1 MGLFRRNKKA
11 NDAAADKEDEE
22 LTAAL
27 SARLNEVVI
36 RRKQAA
42 ELDGELDPTLLQ
54 VTDGYEDEA
63 GTEAAPALEPPVAP
77 AFPEAE
83 TRDPADSITAPFD
96 ETAPPMTADTPV
108 TWIYTESE
116 LPAAATAS
124 YEAPAAFPADV
135 FTHPSENATGDALPE
150 TMSFV
155 PATPARPA
163 PPPVDVGTGQLSPF
177 AISPDEIDSLLQ
189 ETARR
194 IRSMGSV
201 NILVAG
207 QTGVGKSTLINAVF
221 GEQFARTAAGRPV
234 TQTAEWFS
242 SESVPLRI
250 LDTRGLEAKDYEE
263 TLQMMRS
270 EIEHLRAQKDERD
283 QLHLGWVC
291 ISSPSSRVQD
301 CEIDIVRVLNKYDIP
316 AIVVLTKD
324 DDDEEFTVIVGQI
337 MAERRAEVASIVP
350 VRALSKPKRASAGLE
365 DLVAATFKALPQAHR
380 SAFAAAQKIN
390 RDLNRS
396 AAEDYV
402 TAAASAAA
410 AAAVI
415 PVPFSDIVTLAPIQA
430 SMLVGISNA
439 FGLAFEKPQV
449 MQLIST
455 VLGCLAISQVG
466 QWAVGT
472 ALKFIPGP
480 GSILGAALNATVAGA
495 MTKTLG
501 STYIRF
507 LYSFI
512 ETNSRVPTS
521 DEVQA
526 IFPAFFKAGRNG

>member
-1 MGLFRRNKKA
+1 MALFSKSKKA
-11 NDAAADKEDEE
+11 NDAAEKEDEE

-42 ELDGELDPTLLQ
+42 DLDNQNNPTLQ
-54 VTDGYEDEA
+54 VSISHVEEA
-63 GTEAAPALEPPVAP
+63 ASPTAPRASAPSPAPAAPDLAAPADA
-77 AFPEAE
+77 AM
-83 TRDPADSITAPFD
+83 APFD
-96 ETAPPMTADTPV
+96 AAAAPAVVNVPANWPSPV
-108 TWIYTESE
+108 AA
-116 LPAAATAS
+116 PAAAAGLS
-124 YEAPAAFPADV
+124 KAPVAFPAD
-135 FTHPSENATGDALPE
+135 AYAD
-150 TMSFV
+150 V
-155 PATPARPA
+155 PARVAGAAPVETVDLRRAAPPTPAPSTLD
-163 PPPVDVGTGQLSPF
+163 PGLGQLSPF
-177 AISPDEIDSLLQ
+177 AINPDEIDSLLQ

-221 GEQFARTAAGRPV
+221 GEQFAKTAAGRPV
-234 TQTAEWFS
+234 TQNAEWFS

-270 EIEHLRAQKDERD
+270 EIEHLRAQQDERD

-301 CEIDIVRVLNKYDIP
+301 CEVDIVRILNKYDIP

-324 DDDEEFTVIVGQI
+324 DDDEEFAVIVGQI
-337 MAERRAEVASIVP
+337 MVERRAEVAGIVP
-350 VRALSKPKRASAGLE
+350 VRALSKPKRGSAGLE

-390 RDLNRS
+390 RDMNRS

-415 PVPFSDIVTLAPIQA
+415 PVPFSDMVTLAPIQA

-501 STYIRF
+501 TTYIRF

-512 ETNSRVPTS
+512 ETNSRAPTS

-526 IFPAFFKAGRNG
+526 IFPGFFKARRDA

>member
-1 MGLFRRNKKA
+1 MALFSKSKKA
-11 NDAAADKEDEE
+11 NDAAEKEDEE

-27 SARLNEVVI
+27 SARLNDVVI

-42 ELDGELDPTLLQ
+42 DLDSQNNPTLVEVL
-54 VTDGYEDEA
+54 VSHG
-63 GTEAAPALEPPVAP
+63 GEAASAAVVPEPAAPV
-77 AFPEAE
+77 EA
-83 TRDPADSITAPFD
+83 TMAPFD
-96 ETAPPMTADTPV
+96 HAAAPVVA
-108 TWIYTESE
+108 E
-116 LPAAATAS
+116 LPADWPS
-124 YEAPAAFPADV
+124 PEAPPAAAAGLSQAPVDFRPAA
-135 FTHPSENATGDALPE
+135 PPRS
-150 TMSFV
+150 
-155 PATPARPA
+155 A
-163 PPPVDVGTGQLSPF
+163 PPPYDPGLEQPSPF
-177 AISPDEIDSLLQ
+177 AINPDEIDTLLQ

-221 GEQFARTAAGRPV
+221 GEQFAKTAAGRPV

-270 EIEHLRAQKDERD
+270 EIEHLRRQKDERD
-283 QLHLGWVC
+283 QLHMGWVC

-301 CEIDIVRVLNKYDIP
+301 AEVDIVRILNKYDIP

-324 DDDEEFTVIVGQI
+324 DDDEEFAAIVGQI
-337 MAERRAEVASIVP
+337 MTERRAEVASIVP

-365 DLVAATFKALPQAHR
+365 DLVAATYKALPQAHR
-380 SAFAAAQKIN
+380 SAFAASQKIN
-390 RDLNRS
+390 RDMNKS

-415 PVPFSDIVTLAPIQA
+415 PVPFSDLVTLAPIQA

-501 STYIRF
+501 TTYIRF

-526 IFPAFFKAGRNG
+526 IFPGFFKARRKD

>member
-1 MGLFRRNKKA
+1 MALFSKSKKA
-11 NDAAADKEDEE
+11 NDAAEKEDEE

-27 SARLNEVVI
+27 SARLSEVVV

-42 ELDGELDPTLLQ
+42 DLDSHNNPTLVEVLISH
-54 VTDGYEDEA
+54 G
-63 GTEAAPALEPPVAP
+63 GEAASAGALPAFEPPSALATPEPAAPVDAATAPFGDAADPAIAEAPAFWPSSEALPAAGPAPAPVDFRPAAPPRPAPLTPNPALE
-77 AFPEAE
+77 
-83 TRDPADSITAPFD
+83 
-96 ETAPPMTADTPV
+96 
-108 TWIYTESE
+108 
-116 LPAAATAS
+116 
-124 YEAPAAFPADV
+124 
-135 FTHPSENATGDALPE
+135 
-150 TMSFV
+150 
-155 PATPARPA
+155 
-163 PPPVDVGTGQLSPF
+163 QLSPF
-177 AISPDEIDSLLQ
+177 AISPDEVDTLLQ

-194 IRSMGSV
+194 IRSMGTV

-221 GEQFARTAAGRPV
+221 GEQFAKTAAGRPV

-250 LDTRGLEAKDYEE
+250 LDTRGLEAKEYEE
-263 TLQMMRS
+263 TLLLMRA

-301 CEIDIVRVLNKYDIP
+301 CEVDIVRILNKYDIP

-324 DDDEEFTVIVGQI
+324 DDDEEFVVIVGQI
-337 MAERRAEVASIVP
+337 MTERRAEVASIVP

-365 DLVAATFKALPQAHR
+365 ELVAATFKALPQAHR
-380 SAFAAAQKIN
+380 SAFAASQKIN
-390 RDLNRS
+390 RDLNKS

-415 PVPFSDIVTLAPIQA
+415 PVPFSDLVTLAPIQA

-455 VLGCLAISQVG
+455 VLGCLAISQMG

-501 STYIRF
+501 TTYIRF

-512 ETNSRVPTS
+512 EANSRVPTS
-521 DEVQA
+521 DEVQT
-526 IFPAFFKAGRNG
+526 IFPGFFKARRNA

>member
-1 MGLFRRNKKA
+1 MALFGKSRKA
-11 NDAAADKEDEE
+11 NDAAEKEDEE

-27 SARLNEVVI
+27 SARLNAVVV
-36 RRKQAA
+36 RRKQAD
-42 ELDGELDPTLLQ
+42 LDGQPDATLHVSMPYEGDPS
-54 VTDGYEDEA
+54 A
-63 GTEAAPALEPPVAP
+63 AAAPAYEPPQVPALPEAAHPPASTEAPYGAAAVPATAEAVAAWPHTGSNATVTVDTYSLENTATLPAAQPYPVAP
-77 AFPEAE
+77 E
-83 TRDPADSITAPFD
+83 SGTA
-96 ETAPPMTADTPV
+96 
-108 TWIYTESE
+108 
-116 LPAAATAS
+116 
-124 YEAPAAFPADV
+124 
-135 FTHPSENATGDALPE
+135 
-150 TMSFV
+150 
-155 PATPARPA
+155 
-163 PPPVDVGTGQLSPF
+163 QLSPF

-221 GEQFARTAAGRPV
+221 GEQFAKTAAGRPV

-270 EIEHLRAQKDERD
+270 EIEHLRTQKDERD

-301 CEIDIVRVLNKYDIP
+301 CEIDIVRTLNKYDIP

-324 DDDEEFTVIVGQI
+324 DDDEEFAVIVGQI
-337 MAERRAEVASIVP
+337 MAERRAEVSGIVP
-350 VRALSKPKRASAGLE
+350 VRALSKPKRGSAGLE

-501 STYIRF
+501 NTYIRF

-512 ETNSRVPTS
+512 ETNSRAPTA
-521 DEVQA
+521 DEVQT
-526 IFPAFFKAGRNG
+526 IFPGFFKAGRKG

>member
-1 MGLFRRNKKA
+1 MALFSKSKKA
-11 NDAAADKEDEE
+11 NDAAEKEDEE

-27 SARLNEVVI
+27 SARLSEVVV

-42 ELDGELDPTLLQ
+42 DLDSQKNPTLVEVL
-54 VTDGYEDEA
+54 VSHG
-63 GTEAAPALEPPVAP
+63 GEAASVGAPPVFELSPALAAPVDA
-77 AFPEAE
+77 A
-83 TRDPADSITAPFD
+83 TAPFG
-96 ETAPPMTADTPV
+96 AGAHPV
-108 TWIYTESE
+108 TAEVPANWPSSKAPMDFH
-116 LPAAATAS
+116 PAAS
-124 YEAPAAFPADV
+124 
-135 FTHPSENATGDALPE
+135 S
-150 TMSFV
+150 
-155 PATPARPA
+155 RPA
-163 PPPVDVGTGQLSPF
+163 PSTPGPGLGQLSPF

-221 GEQFARTAAGRPV
+221 GEQFAKTAAGRPV
-234 TQTAEWFS
+234 TQSAEWFS
-242 SESVPLRI
+242 SENVPLRI

-263 TLQMMRS
+263 TLLMMRA
-270 EIEHLRAQKDERD
+270 EIDHLRNQKDERD

-301 CEIDIVRVLNKYDIP
+301 AEVDIVRILNKYDIP

-324 DDDEEFTVIVGQI
+324 DDDEEFAAIVGQI
-337 MAERRAEVASIVP
+337 MTERRAEVASIVP

-365 DLVAATFKALPQAHR
+365 DLVAATYKALPQAHR
-380 SAFAAAQKIN
+380 SAFAASQKIN
-390 RDLNRS
+390 RDMNKS

-415 PVPFSDIVTLAPIQA
+415 PVPFSDLVTLAPIQA

-501 STYIRF
+501 TTYIRF

-521 DEVQA
+521 DEVQT
-526 IFPAFFKAGRNG
+526 IFPGFFKARRNA

>member
-11 NDAAADKEDEE
+11 DAAAAEKEDEE

-27 SARLNEVVI
+27 SARLNEVVL
-36 RRKQAA
+36 RRKQASD
-42 ELDGELDPTLLQ
+42 LGEPSGPDLLQ
-54 VTDGYEDEA
+54 ISTPYGE
-63 GTEAAPALEPPVAP
+63 EAAPASEPPPVP

-83 TRDPADSITAPFD
+83 AHYPAVDAPATWASTG
-96 ETAPPMTADTPV
+96 EASAAAASAGSYQAPAALPAGAFGHPAEGAAGEAPMEAV
-108 TWIYTESE
+108 SL
-116 LPAAATAS
+116 LPAA
-124 YEAPAAFPADV
+124 P
-135 FTHPSENATGDALPE
+135 
-150 TMSFV
+150 
-155 PATPARPA
+155 RPA
-163 PPPVDVGTGQLSPF
+163 PSPGMEQPSPF
-177 AISPDEIDSLLQ
+177 AISPDEIDTLLQ

-221 GEQFARTAAGRPV
+221 GEQFAKTAAGRPV

-263 TLQMMRS
+263 TLQMMRG

-301 CEIDIVRVLNKYDIP
+301 CEIDIVRTLNKYDIP

-324 DDDEEFTVIVGQI
+324 DDDEEFAAIVGQI
-337 MAERRAEVASIVP
+337 MAERRAEVAGIVP

-415 PVPFSDIVTLAPIQA
+415 PVPFSDMVTLAPIQA

-455 VLGCLAISQVG
+455 VLGCLAISQMG

-501 STYIRF
+501 TTYIRF

-512 ETNSRVPTS
+512 ETNSRAPTS

-526 IFPAFFKAGRNG
+526 IFPGFFKAGRNG